1 MGLPMIDSR
10 YELPV
15 RMVTPPNS
23 LLALVV
29 LVLISIT
36 ANAQAPADSGPTVNK
51 QDSVLVLEQQ
61 WHRTRFHLT
70 AEVASPSEE
79 LARSVESPALG
90 GAFAVEFASRSRV
103 RPLLDLTALFAQGAR
118 SQNIQHPYFQLYT
131 SHTGLRWFPGRKL
144 KGVHLDLLWGLSV
157 QVTKYPNTYP
167 LIQEGRMY
175 AKTALSLAAGLGAVV
190 GPVAFSM
197 RYEILPNYNP
207 WDRMKQWDGKVGF
220 AVLRMGFVLGGGTL
234 PFPSTQHGGSSAKPP
249 AGGTR
254 GKGSIRSQLAWQT
267 IRADSLEQEVAAKQA
282 ATQQLEVQQTELRA
296 EIERQ
301 KRLTEQAEKETD
313 SLRSQAPEPITPQ
326 FSVLHENVY
335 RFNAIAVY
343 TVLHPFSTPLQLD
356 TFRVVTTIP
365 PGGGYKHELQIATV
379 NGNLYKEEFY
389 ALPLPGVTPGP
400 TADEERELLRVR
412 MALAPD
418 AFLPE
423 PVSDAALALSEA
435 REARDLVF
443 QLTKEQFKKVLQ
455 DHPPVGFRFQS
466 DERTTK
472 VLVYSPSLDR
482 IVNIQPE

>member
-1 MGLPMIDSR
+1 MAQ
-10 YELPV
+10 YEEPPIHMLKYFNLLLTLALLEIAPV
-15 RMVTPPNS
+15 AASAQTPPAS
-23 LLALVV
+23 EASVTDQVTAL
-29 LVLISIT
+29 
-36 ANAQAPADSGPTVNK
+36 GP
-51 QDSVLVLEQQ
+51 EQY
-61 WHRTRFHLT
+61 WRRTRFHF
-70 AEVASPSEE
+70 AGQVAMPSD
-79 LARSVESPALG
+79 AISRSVDVPVFG

-103 RPLLDLTALFAQGAR
+103 RPLMDLNGLYVHGNNSR
-118 SQNIQHPYFQLYT
+118 NIESSDYQQFT
-131 SHTGLRWFPGRKL
+131 SNVGLRWFPAKNMTGL
-144 KGVHLDLLWGLSV
+144 YLDMLWGISLNIAEYSTTIHESRMMAQPALSV
-157 QVTKYPNTYP
+157 
-167 LIQEGRMY
+167 
-175 AKTALSLAAGLGAVV
+175 AAGLGAVV
-190 GPVAFSM
+190 GPVAFSL
-197 RYEILPNYNP
+197 RYQIQPNYNP
-207 WDRMKQWDGKVGF
+207 WDEMKQWDGRVGF
-220 AVLRMGFVLGGGTL
+220 VVMRMGFALGGGL
-234 PFPSTQHGGSSAKPP
+234 RSFSSTPYAGSSKPNM
-249 AGGTR
+249 
-254 GKGSIRSQLAWQT
+254 KGSTRSQLAWQT
-267 IRADSLEQEVAAKQA
+267 LRADSLEQEILIKEA

-379 NGNLYKEEFY
+379 KGNLYKEEFY